1 MYTPQSGRRYLQH
14 VLITTGLVNRIYKG
28 WWDTKNKT
36 DNVIRER
43 KETWTGIKYKR
54 IYNHK
59 CVRRCSASSGM
70 RQRWRET
77 IMMSHDTRT
86 RLEKLRKH
94 WHQRPGKGMAG
105 ASDPLWAVSELPQL
119 LETGH
124 RCPLEIV
131 PVSWECP
138 ARSDAWHRAVSFRGL
153 SCPVEV
159 QLAAQTHFHQVTRHP
174 QFSDSVL
181 WVFLL
186 SLHQSQAW
194 LLIPHSEATT
204 KREGTVPVLG
214 KGPPCLQQ
222 SPPAI
227 WRPPLYILRHQRIGT
242 TCPLYLAL

>member
-1 MYTPQSGRRYLQH
+1 MCEKVLGLLGNEANVKGNHNDVPRHSHQAGKIKKALTPKAWEGQGRGLRPT
-14 VLITTGLVNRIYKG
+14 VGGERIGTTLGN
-28 WWDTKNKT
+28 W
-36 DNVIRER
+36 
-43 KETWTGIKYKR
+43 
-54 IYNHK
+54 
-59 CVRRCSASSGM
+59 S
-70 RQRWRET
+70 
-77 IMMSHDTRT
+77 
-86 RLEKLRKH
+86 
-94 WHQRPGKGMAG
+94 
-105 ASDPLWAVSELPQL
+105 PLS
-119 LETGH
+119 
-124 RCPLEIV
+124 LEIV

-222 SPPAI
+222 SLPAI